1 MPGQA
6 DHDDCEVHDGHS
18 EDVDQGAADLNPGS
32 AARALTGLHAQV
44 LDRLGLAVSNGN
56 LAAGTVVRIEE
67 LGRRFGVSRS
77 VVREV
82 VRVLAS
88 MGMVTSRRRVGVQV
102 LPASEWNVYDP
113 QVIHWRL
120 ASADRVAQLR
130 SLTELRAAV
139 EPEAARLAAERS
151 SPSDASD
158 LIGLAGRLWAAG
170 REGDSE
176 LFLRLDIDFHR
187 IVLASSGNE
196 MFLQLHGLV
205 AEVLS
210 GRTHYGM
217 MPSYPHREA
226 LQWHV
231 DVAGAIQR
239 SDAELAYNTMLRI
252 MQRAMSEMKALWADE
267 DVS

>member
-1 MPGQA
+1 MPDDA
-6 DHDDCEVHDGHS
+6 DQSDTAE
-18 EDVDQGAADLNPGS
+18 DLNPGS
-32 AARALTGLHAQV
+32 AAGALSGLHARV
-44 LDRLGLAVSNGN
+44 LNELGLAVSAGDMRP
-56 LAAGTVVRIEE
+56 GTVIRIEE
-67 LGRRFGVSRS
+67 LGQRYGVSRS

-88 MGMVTSRRRVGVQV
+88 MGMVASRRRVGVQV
-102 LPASEWNVYDP
+102 LPATEWNLYDP
-113 QVIHWRL
+113 QVIRWRL
-120 ASADRVAQLR
+120 ASPERIAQLR
-130 SLTELRAAV
+130 SLTELRTAV
-139 EPEAARLAAERS
+139 EPEAARLAAERA

-176 LFLRLDIDFHR
+176 RFLRLDIEFHR

-196 MFLQLHGLV
+196 MFLKLHGLV

-217 MPSYPHREA
+217 MPKYPHQEA
-226 LQWHV
+226 LQLHV

-239 SDAELAYNTMLRI
+239 SDAETAHDTMLRI
-252 MQRAMSEMKALWADE
+252 MQRAMAEMRELWSAEGVDPRPPQ
-267 DVS
+267 DTDDSQS